1 MKLDKLRYE
10 LTEHR
15 EKVMFTYDNFKLLI
29 HPDMDNDELFERLD
43 DDLDLMPEI
52 PRTIDGVDIRYY
64 RYDYN
69 EEIFYKSELLS
80 FILAAI
86 NKDWDIVKGFEINTG
101 RLHYFLKYNDEIYD
115 PSLAVMTKYDLY
127 SKRFKTIKVI
137 NNEEVEEY
145 LKENNNLA

>member
-10 LTEHR
+10 LAEHI

-52 PRTIDGVDIRYY
+52 PRTIDGVDIRFY

-86 NKDWDIVKGFEINTG
+86 NKDWDM
-101 RLHYFLKYNDEIYD
+101 LKVLILILVDYI
-115 PSLAVMTKYDLY
+115 T
-127 SKRFKTIKVI
+127 F
-137 NNEEVEEY
+137 
-145 LKENNNLA
+145 